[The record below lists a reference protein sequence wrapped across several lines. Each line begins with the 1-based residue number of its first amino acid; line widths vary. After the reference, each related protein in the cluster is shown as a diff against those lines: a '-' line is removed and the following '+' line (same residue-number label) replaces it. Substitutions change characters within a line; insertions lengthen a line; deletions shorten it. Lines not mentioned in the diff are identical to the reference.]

1 MTRTIVLT
9 GSRLTV
15 IAVVFLAVILTVA
28 AVMNY
33 SARAAEARAVES
45 MNKDAGQVTAGE
57 LAQWIVSKK
66 QDYQLI
72 DLREPWQF
80 DDYHIPGAT
89 NIPFDQVFDGNNLAR
104 IDKSKKIVVYGLGAG
119 RSAQTQLLL
128 AMKGYRALALTDG
141 IIAWWDEVMTPNSLR
156 NANPTSSGYQQ
167 ARQLRDYFM
176 KGDRASELPAAAVA
190 PLPQVP
196 PAVPAPPAAPA
207 AKSAP
212 KAATAAPAAKP
223 AAKPQAKPQPKPAKT
238 PAETAP
244 PPDKEQQRL
253 KLGAGCS

>member
-9 GSRLTV
+9 GSRLAV
-15 IAVVFLAVILTVA
+15 IAVIFLAIILAVA

-45 MNKDAGQVTAGE
+45 MSKDAGQVTAGE
-57 LAQWIVSKK
+57 LAQWIVSKN

-80 DDYHIPGAT
+80 DDFHIPGAI
-89 NIPFDQVFDGNNLAR
+89 NIPFDQIFVGDNLAR
-104 IDKSKKIVVYGLGAG
+104 LDKGKKIVVYGLGAG
-119 RSAQTQLLL
+119 RAAQVQLLL
-128 AMKGYRALALTDG
+128 SMKGYRAFALNDG

-156 NANPTSSGYQQ
+156 NANPSSSGYQQ
-167 ARQLRDYFM
+167 ARQLREYFM
-176 KGDRASELPAAAVA
+176 KGERSSEPPAAAVA
-190 PLPQVP
+190 PLPQ
-196 PAVPAPPAAPA
+196 PAAPA
-207 AKSAP
+207 PASPAAKPAP
-212 KAATAAPAAKP
+212 KTATAAPAAKP